1 MAAIFREVAGKAPQ
15 RQSGTEGVS
24 HVMAGEA
31 GCERTARSKMLRQER
46 FSYGPGIAGWPLW
59 QGRGGKGRECTGQ
72 VQFNGELCQTLEGE
86 RGPLEGFEQRKDMM
100 EYYFKMNALESG
112 VCLDHGHCLSQ
123 DHPRTSAL

>member
-59 QGRGGKGRECTGQ
+59 QGRGPKEENAPVKSSLMESCVKHWKEREGHWRD
-72 VQFNGELCQTLEGE
+72 LSRE
-86 RGPLEGFEQRKDMM
+86 R
-100 EYYFKMNALESG
+100 
-112 VCLDHGHCLSQ
+112 
-123 DHPRTSAL
+123 T